1 MGIAR
6 HVDLHGLAGLA
17 MLCAMGAAEIEPAPR
32 RPMRYREFCGPPHPK
47 SRQHLRALM
56 RQAAKVAKAA

>member
-6 HVDLHGLAGLA
+6 SMDLSGLAGLA
-17 MLCAMGAAEIEPAPR
+17 MLCAMGGAEIVSKP

-56 RQAAKVAKAA
+56 RQAAKAA

>member
-6 HVDLHGLAGLA
+6 RLDISGLAGLA
-17 MLCAMGAAEIEPAPR
+17 MLCAMGGAEIESRPP

-56 RQAAKVAKAA
+56 RQAAKAA